1 MQRHVAASPREL
13 LPVFVFSVFNAV
25 KSLFS
30 PPRPRPALLRLA
42 PSFLLLVFVLAAA
55 PVPAADFGNYH
66 VGDQATED
74 VATPVALEIIDPTAT
89 ASLKFEEAL
98 KTPAI
103 FDYYPDT
110 AAIVAKRFTQ
120 IAAEVHSN
128 FIGAISTTFHSPKV
142 GEDVINSADFGYM
155 VTAFNI
161 KSKVFPVT
169 TELAADWARGND
181 GHALLDR
188 SLEALGRNVLIRAD
202 ELPADFIVGETVR
215 LAPMPP
221 GAGRIPGV
229 RADSMTPEAAVQ
241 QGKLALETEVITLT
255 QARNLLRQQFPADQ
269 QPYAHALAAFLQ
281 PNCLADAAVTALI
294 RSNATR
300 QLTVAQHYDA
310 GQIIVHRGETVDAG
324 KKAALDA
331 VAERMMPALLRQQL
345 AAERT
350 RAEQEQE
357 QAQTARLQ
365 AIQAGKLAQ
374 QAHDEAT
381 QVRGESAAILA
392 QVRNDHRNLWLFG
405 SIGSAT
411 VIVLS
416 VISWIIHRRTRAPVS
431 TALALYSPS
440 PIPMGEGGHRP
451 GEGRPLP
458 RPNSVAADVSPAVE
472 GGILPPGKTTGRK
485 TLDPSSIP
493 SGTAAPI
500 HGEPIP
506 SPILTGEG
514 GHRPGEAG
522 PSPILMGEGGRRTGE
537 GIYFLRPEDI
547 APHVAQAV
555 HDAVMQEMGL
565 QRRELMIAQQQATD
579 EIASLVERLEHMQ
592 APMQERFKAYEAQ
605 IERLEN
611 ELVVR
616 TEENRELLK
625 IKVEMMRQHL
635 EYERARTC
643 DSWQIIDGGMGK
655 EEPPVPKNQAS

>member
-1 MQRHVAASPREL
+1 M
-13 LPVFVFSVFNAV
+13 
-25 KSLFS
+25 
-30 PPRPRPALLRLA
+30 
-42 PSFLLLVFVLAAA
+42 
-55 PVPAADFGNYH
+55 
-66 VGDQATED
+66 
-74 VATPVALEIIDPTAT
+74 PT
-89 ASLKFEEAL
+89 
-98 KTPAI
+98 
-103 FDYYPDT
+103 
-110 AAIVAKRFTQ
+110 
-120 IAAEVHSN
+120 
-128 FIGAISTTFHSPKV
+128 
-142 GEDVINSADFGYM
+142 M
-155 VTAFNI
+155 
-161 KSKVFPVT
+161 
-169 TELAADWARGND
+169 
-181 GHALLDR
+181 
-188 SLEALGRNVLIRAD
+188 
-202 ELPADFIVGETVR
+202 
-215 LAPMPP
+215 
-221 GAGRIPGV
+221 
-229 RADSMTPEAAVQ
+229 
-241 QGKLALETEVITLT
+241 
-255 QARNLLRQQFPADQ
+255 
-269 QPYAHALAAFLQ
+269 LQ
-281 PNCLADAAVTALI
+281 
-294 RSNATR
+294 
-300 QLTVAQHYDA
+300 
-310 GQIIVHRGETVDAG
+310 
-324 KKAALDA
+324 
-331 VAERMMPALLRQQL
+331 QQL

-440 PIPMGEGGHRP
+440 PIPMGEGGRRP

-458 RPNSVAADVSPAVE
+458 RPNSVAAGVSPAVE

-485 TLDPSSIP
+485 TLDPSSRS

-506 SPILTGEG
+506 SPIPMEEGGRRPGEEGPSPVLTGEG
-514 GHRPGEAG
+514 GRRPGEEG
-522 PSPILMGEGGRRTGE
+522 PSPVLTGEGGRRPGE

-565 QRRELMIAQQQATD
+565 QRRELMIAQQMATD
-579 EIASLVERLEHMQ
+579 EIASLVERLEQMQ
-592 APMQERFKAYEAQ
+592 APMQERFKAYESQ

-643 DSWQIIDGGMGK
+643 DSWQIIEGGMGK
-655 EEPPVPKNQAS
+655 EESLPKTQPS

>member
-451 GEGRPLP
+451 GEAG
-458 RPNSVAADVSPAVE
+458 
-472 GGILPPGKTTGRK
+472 
-485 TLDPSSIP
+485 
-493 SGTAAPI
+493 
-500 HGEPIP
+500 P
-506 SPILTGEG
+506 SPVLTGEG
-514 GHRPGEAG
+514 GRRP
-522 PSPILMGEGGRRTGE
+522 GE
-537 GIYFLRPEDI
+537 GIYYLRPEDI